1 MDKCIKNHKSELT
14 KNLVNLHS
22 NNPKDYSKILNA
34 GSKINSNAID
44 INNMFEF
51 MKGMNE
57 YEVDDNIES
66 LPDVNTEVDFS
77 DAYNFL
83 NLPISDEEI
92 LDAFEKLK
100 TSN

>member
-1 MDKCIKNHKSELT
+1 M
-14 KNLVNLHS
+14 NLHS
-22 NNPKDYSKILNA
+22 KNRKDYSKIINS
-34 GSKINSNAID
+34 GSKNNSNAID

-83 NLPISDEEI
+83 NLPISDEDI
-92 LDAFEKLK
+92 LDAVEKLK
-100 TSN
+100 NSN

>member
-1 MDKCIKNHKSELT
+1 M
-14 KNLVNLHS
+14 NLHS
-22 NNPKDYSKILNA
+22 KNPQDYSKILNA
-34 GSKINSNAID
+34 GSKTNSNAID

-83 NLPISDEEI
+83 NLPISDEDI
-92 LDAFEKLK
+92 LDAVEKLK
-100 TSN
+100 NSN

>member
-1 MDKCIKNHKSELT
+1 
-14 KNLVNLHS
+14 
-22 NNPKDYSKILNA
+22 
-34 GSKINSNAID
+34 
-44 INNMFEF
+44 

-83 NLPISDEEI
+83 NLPISDEDI
-92 LDAFEKLK
+92 LDAVEKLK

>member
-1 MDKCIKNHKSELT
+1 MHSKN
-14 KNLVNLHS
+14 
-22 NNPKDYSKILNA
+22 PQDYSKILNA
-34 GSKINSNAID
+34 GSKTNSNAID

-92 LDAFEKLK
+92 LNAFEKLK